1 MKKCYLLMALLA
13 LLSCQESQKEINGFG
28 GFDIGSDLSSHK
40 KFADFRNTMPDEYYC
55 NSMKLSDE
63 IGPVFNLSITTENG
77 KIIEVKFSTNEK
89 TNIDEIQN
97 QLNTKAKYWKD
108 LKFQDDTGIFK
119 AYTTSNDDIIFVD
132 FESKNELSKN
142 GKAKHEFSYSN
153 RNEIENNN
161 KLVKSFLNRKNY

>member
-1 MKKCYLLMALLA
+1 MKKIYLLIVVLTFF
-13 LLSCQESQKEINGFG
+13 SCQESKKEITGFG
-28 GFDIGSDLSSHK
+28 GFNIGSDLSTHE
-40 KFADFRNTMPDEYYC
+40 KFADFRNTMPDEYFC
-55 NSMKLSDE
+55 NSMQLSE
-63 IGPVFNLSITTENG
+63 AIGMVSNINITTEYG
-77 KIIEVKFSTNEK
+77 KITEVKFSTNEK

-132 FESKNELSKN
+132 FESKNELNKN

>member
-1 MKKCYLLMALLA
+1 MQ
-13 LLSCQESQKEINGFG
+13 LSEAIGMVSNIN
-28 GFDIGSDLSSHK
+28 
-40 KFADFRNTMPDEYYC
+40 
-55 NSMKLSDE
+55 
-63 IGPVFNLSITTENG
+63 ITTEYG
-77 KIIEVKFSTNEK
+77 KITEVKFSTNEK

-142 GKAKHEFSYSN
+142 EKAKHEFSYSN
-153 RNEIENNN
+153 KNEIENNN